1 MSYSL
6 SGVTSLSLNGSKST
20 AMPYEMV
27 DPDVQRMMQVRDGSM
42 TAFQEL
48 VQRYQPR
55 VSALLTKLVGH
66 RRETDDLAQE
76 VFLRVFRARDRY
88 TPGSRFSTWLF
99 TIVSNVASNARR
111 TLGRRKEVNQ
121 FDETRSH
128 LEMQSMQYLPRH
140 HQLDNPASQ
149 LDTRERAAIVRK
161 AIATLNKRQRKAVLL
176 NRVKGL
182 SHAEIAERMETS
194 PKAIKS
200 LLGRAHGIL
209 RARLQP
215 YMQNG
220 CDIGF
225 EKEAGE

>member
-6 SGVTSLSLNGSKST
+6 SGVTSLPLNGSKST
-20 AMPYEMV
+20 TMPYEMV

-121 FDETRSH
+121 FDETRSQ
-128 LEMQSMQYLPRH
+128 LEMQSIQYLPRH

-161 AIATLNKRQRKAVLL
+161 AIAHSQQATAQGSLAEPGQGFIARGDCRTHGNLTQGDQVTAGSSPWYSASPPATLHAKRV
-176 NRVKGL
+176 G
-182 SHAEIAERMETS
+182 
-194 PKAIKS
+194 
-200 LLGRAHGIL
+200 
-209 RARLQP
+209 
-215 YMQNG
+215 YW
-220 CDIGF
+220 F
-225 EKEAGE
+225 